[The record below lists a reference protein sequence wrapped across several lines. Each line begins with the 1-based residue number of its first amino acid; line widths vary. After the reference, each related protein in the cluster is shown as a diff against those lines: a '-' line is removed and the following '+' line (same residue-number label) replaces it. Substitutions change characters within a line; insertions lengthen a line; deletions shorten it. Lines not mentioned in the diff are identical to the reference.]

1 MSAADVVAV
10 GAFFAIVVAGF
21 IVRAL
26 RDLAR
31 RRPAAR
37 VRSRVEALR
46 EPRAPQRGGR
56 RRPRASRVG
65 LQLFTRTHG
74 EGEGG
79 ALRLAGCARG
89 EHARTAAGGGG
100 VRAIAFASALAA
112 LAGFVGASFAGFAPW
127 LRLALAA
134 ALAASAARAVYRILI
149 GRFKQRFLSV
159 FPDALDLIIRA
170 VRAGIPVAQAIGT
183 AGRESEEPVR
193 ATFRAMGDA
202 LRVGADLKDVLEQQA
217 ERLQLADFS
226 FFGVCLVLQR
236 ETGGNLTETLENLS
250 GIIRTRRDIRM
261 KTRAL
266 TAEGRIASKII
277 AAVPFAIA
285 GFLFVVNRPYV
296 NLLFH
301 TRAGH
306 KMLILAAVL
315 LTVGLA
321 MIRKI
326 ANLDTSR

>member
-46 EPRAPQRGGR
+46 EPRAAA
-56 RRPRASRVG
+56 RPAAPARASRVG

-79 ALRLAGCARG
+79 ALRAWLRARG
-89 EHARTAAGGGG
+89 EHVRTAAGGGG

-134 ALAASAARAVYRILI
+134 ALAAGAARAVYRILI

-183 AGRESEEPVR
+183 AGRESEEPVC

>member
-37 VRSRVEALR
+37 VRARVEALR
-46 EPRAPQRGGR
+46 EPRAAA
-56 RRPRASRVG
+56 RPAAPARASRVG

-79 ALRLAGCARG
+79 ALRAWLRARG
-89 EHARTAAGGGG
+89 EHVRTAAGGGG

-134 ALAASAARAVYRILI
+134 ALAAGAARAVYRILI

>member
-46 EPRAPQRGGR
+46 EPRAAA
-56 RRPRASRVG
+56 RPAAPARASRVG

-79 ALRLAGCARG
+79 ALRAWLRARG
-89 EHARTAAGGGG
+89 EHVRTAAGGGG

-127 LRLALAA
+127 LRLPP
-134 ALAASAARAVYRILI
+134 
-149 GRFKQRFLSV
+149 V

>member
-1 MSAADVVAV
+1 M
-10 GAFFAIVVAGF
+10 
-21 IVRAL
+21 
-26 RDLAR
+26 
-31 RRPAAR
+31 
-37 VRSRVEALR
+37 
-46 EPRAPQRGGR
+46 
-56 RRPRASRVG
+56 
-65 LQLFTRTHG
+65 FTRTHG

-79 ALRLAGCARG
+79 ALRAWLRARG
-89 EHARTAAGGGG
+89 EHVRTAAGGGG

-127 LRLALAA
+127 LRAG
-134 ALAASAARAVYRILI
+134 AARAVYRILI

>member
-10 GAFFAIVVAGF
+10 GAFFTIVVAGF

-46 EPRAPQRGGR
+46 EPRAAA
-56 RRPRASRVG
+56 RPAAPARASRVG

-79 ALRLAGCARG
+79 ALRAWLRARG
-89 EHARTAAGGGG
+89 EHVRTAAGGGG

-134 ALAASAARAVYRILI
+134 ALAAGAARAVYRILI

>member
-46 EPRAPQRGGR
+46 EPRAAA
-56 RRPRASRVG
+56 RPAAPARASRVG
-65 LQLFTRTHG
+65 LQVFTRTHG

-79 ALRLAGCARG
+79 ALRAWLRARG
-89 EHARTAAGGGG
+89 EHVRTAAGGGG

-134 ALAASAARAVYRILI
+134 ALAAGAARAVYRILI

>member
-46 EPRAPQRGGR
+46 EPRAAA
-56 RRPRASRVG
+56 RPAAPARASRVG

-79 ALRLAGCARG
+79 ALRAWLRARG
-89 EHARTAAGGGG
+89 EHVRTAAGGGG

-134 ALAASAARAVYRILI
+134 ALAAGAARAVYRILI

-250 GIIRTRRDIRM
+250 SIIRTRRDIRM

>member
-46 EPRAPQRGGR
+46 EPRAAA
-56 RRPRASRVG
+56 RPAAPARASRVG

-79 ALRLAGCARG
+79 VLRAWLRARG
-89 EHARTAAGGGG
+89 EHVRTAAGGGG

-127 LRLALAA
+127 LRLPLAA
-134 ALAASAARAVYRILI
+134 ALAAGAARAVYRILI

>member
-46 EPRAPQRGGR
+46 EPRAAA
-56 RRPRASRVG
+56 RPAAPARASRVG

-79 ALRLAGCARG
+79 ALRAWLRARG
-89 EHARTAAGGGG
+89 EHVRTAAGGGG

-134 ALAASAARAVYRILI
+134 ALAAGAARAVYRILI
-149 GRFKQRFLSV
+149 GGFKQRFLSV

-250 GIIRTRRDIRM
+250 SIIRTRRDIRM

>member
-46 EPRAPQRGGR
+46 EPRAAA
-56 RRPRASRVG
+56 RPAAPARASRVG

-79 ALRLAGCARG
+79 ALRAWLRARG
-89 EHARTAAGGGG
+89 EHVRTAAGGGG

-112 LAGFVGASFAGFAPW
+112 LAGFVGASLAGFAPW

-134 ALAASAARAVYRILI
+134 ALAAGAARAVYRILI

>member
-1 MSAADVVAV
+1 F
-10 GAFFAIVVAGF
+10 G
-21 IVRAL
+21 RL
-26 RDLAR
+26 RDRGAAERPDRAAGR
-31 RRPAAR
+31 RGAGGGAR
-37 VRSRVEALR
+37 VRER
-46 EPRAPQRGGR
+46 EQRAAAGPAA
-56 RRPRASRVG
+56 PARASRVG
-65 LQLFTRTHG
+65 LQLLTRARRA
-74 EGEGG
+74 GEGG
-79 ALRLAGCARG
+79 ALRAWLRARG
-89 EHARTAAGGGG
+89 EHVRTAAGGGG

-134 ALAASAARAVYRILI
+134 ALAAGAARAVHRILI

>member
-1 MSAADVVAV
+1 M
-10 GAFFAIVVAGF
+10 
-21 IVRAL
+21 

-31 RRPAAR
+31 RRPAAG

-46 EPRAPQRGGR
+46 EPRAAA
-56 RRPRASRVG
+56 RPVAPARASCVE

-79 ALRLAGCARG
+79 ALRAWLRARG
-89 EHARTAAGGGG
+89 EHVRTAAGGGG

-134 ALAASAARAVYRILI
+134 ALAAGAARAVYRILI

>member
-46 EPRAPQRGGR
+46 EPRAAA
-56 RRPRASRVG
+56 RPAAPARAARVG
-65 LQLFTRTHG
+65 GQWVTRTHG

-79 ALRLAGCARG
+79 ALRAWLRARG
-89 EHARTAAGGGG
+89 EHVRTAAGGGG

-134 ALAASAARAVYRILI
+134 ALAAGAARAVYRILI

>member
-46 EPRAPQRGGR
+46 EPRAAAPPAAPARAARGGR
-56 RRPRASRVG
+56 QLVTRP
-65 LQLFTRTHG
+65 HG
-74 EGEGG
+74 EGAGG
-79 ALRLAGCARG
+79 ARRARLRARG
-89 EHARTAAGGGG
+89 EHGRTAAGGGG

-134 ALAASAARAVYRILI
+134 ALAAGAARAVYRILI

>member
-10 GAFFAIVVAGF
+10 GAFFAIVVAGI

-46 EPRAPQRGGR
+46 EPRAAA
-56 RRPRASRVG
+56 RPAAPARASRVG

-79 ALRLAGCARG
+79 ALRAWLRARG
-89 EHARTAAGGGG
+89 EHVRTAAGGGG

-134 ALAASAARAVYRILI
+134 ALAAGAARAVYRILI